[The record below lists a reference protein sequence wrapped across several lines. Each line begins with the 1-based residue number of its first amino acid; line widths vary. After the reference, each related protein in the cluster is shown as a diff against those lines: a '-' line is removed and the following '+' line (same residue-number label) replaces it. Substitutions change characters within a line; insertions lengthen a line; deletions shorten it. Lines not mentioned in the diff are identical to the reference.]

1 MKRFGEEVRSE
12 VREGLDSVEA
22 RWPGDLASLLGAKP
36 PAKAETAEHEPKA
49 TDGDDEQTGEQEAT
63 AAAVEDEIN
72 PQHASLLAA
81 LEPRLRQSDIRQA
94 TAIDRIMRDHVA
106 PVEQECRR

>member
-36 PAKAETAEHEPKA
+36 PAKAETAEH
-49 TDGDDEQTGEQEAT
+49 EAT